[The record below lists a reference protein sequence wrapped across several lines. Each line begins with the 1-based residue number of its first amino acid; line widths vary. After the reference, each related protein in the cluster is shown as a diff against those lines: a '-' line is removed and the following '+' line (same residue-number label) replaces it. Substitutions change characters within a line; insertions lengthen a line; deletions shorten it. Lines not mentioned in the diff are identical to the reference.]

1 MCVFLFPLLLQSKC
15 YVINLLLRHC
25 CPPWLSQPLDF
36 TSFSRRLNKSHQSR
50 LDQVYK
56 YALFKKLD
64 EWKQRAIAAEG
75 EQHFAV
81 MDHDDVVSQIKQ
93 LEVDNKIFVD
103 HVTKLKKRFNELE
116 AQITSNE
123 STIKFV
129 SKYVGYRGSDP
140 SKAPIPPECG
150 GAMKRFKYDG
160 GKQCNLYDA
169 EEEDQDTDDVE
180 VVPNTPY
187 IFPSHEPCQYCN
199 EKNEKNTISHKKQS
213 WKWDKY
219 TNH

>member
-1 MCVFLFPLLLQSKC
+1 M
-15 YVINLLLRHC
+15 
-25 CPPWLSQPLDF
+25 
-36 TSFSRRLNKSHQSR
+36 
-50 LDQVYK
+50 DQVYK

-160 GKQCNLYDA
+160 GSNAICMMRRRRIRIRMMWRWSL
-169 EEEDQDTDDVE
+169 TLL
-180 VVPNTPY
+180 
-187 IFPSHEPCQYCN
+187 IFFLHMSLVS
-199 EKNEKNTISHKKQS
+199 TVMKKMRRTQLVIRNKVGNGTS
-213 WKWDKY
+213 TLI
-219 TNH
+219 TNVKEIV